1 MLETCVETYAILF
14 SHRDANRISPSD
26 NQCPGQVLPVG
37 TTGSICP
44 EPWQRDFRMISIR
57 SCSSSGTRPYLPDKL
72 ARGKGLYLLII
83 AVRSNCPRGPKLTV
97 RSKLAG
103 EKGVIHPEYGG
114 TESRRPG
121 ALRMYCT
128 WNE

>member
-1 MLETCVETYAILF
+1 
-14 SHRDANRISPSD
+14 
-26 NQCPGQVLPVG
+26 
-37 TTGSICP
+37 
-44 EPWQRDFRMISIR
+44 MISIR

-97 RSKLAG
+97 RNKLAG
-103 EKGVIHPEYGG
+103 EKGAIHPEYGG
-114 TESRRPG
+114 TASRRPR

-128 WNE
+128 WNELKKKKEIQ